1 MQVWSPYFQ
10 KDIDAL
16 ESVQERATKL
26 PPRFRKKNYHARLND
41 FNLTTLET
49 RRLRGDLIRF
59 YKQKKGI
66 EEIRWE
72 VEPRCLPREISSKL
86 RRPSNFYKEKTAP
99 GSLKSRENFFI
110 NRVLPN
116 WNKLPK
122 NVRDANS
129 VNEFKAGVDKQIH
142 LKK

>member
-1 MQVWSPYFQ
+1 M
-10 KDIDAL
+10 
-16 ESVQERATKL
+16 
-26 PPRFRKKNYHARLND
+26 
-41 FNLTTLET
+41 
-49 RRLRGDLIRF
+49 
-59 YKQKKGI
+59 
-66 EEIRWE
+66 
-72 VEPRCLPREISSKL
+72 PREIGSKL

-99 GSLKSRENFFI
+99 SSLKSRENFFI